1 MQRARADAKA
11 RLFGVWRDN
20 VATIRRQRKVITS
33 IAFRWQHQGLMA
45 CFRTWAANAHQQRLD
60 KQLARRVLSRAANLV
75 LSKGFARFVTVTNA
89 VAAEQAAVAAE
100 QATIAAEQAAADAEA
115 ELVTDTHHSQA
126 ASVLASC
133 HSHKPPPTETDS
145 PPIELQRA
153 QRHAGLAQVDEV
165 KRQAEAA
172 VEAARLAAETA
183 AMTSEQRIMRAAAY
197 MARRRLLTKH
207 FRAFVQHRYT
217 QYLMPPPRRLSLT
230 RHTSPLAT
238 TALVSSVTNCV

>member
-115 ELVTDTHHSQA
+115 ELVNVTPHSQA
-126 ASVLASC
+126 ASLLASC
-133 HSHKPPPTETDS
+133 HSHKPPPADS

-217 QYLMPPPRRLSLT
+217 QSPHATTPPPFS
-230 RHTSPLAT
+230 HTSHL
-238 TALVSSVTNCV
+238 SSQPQHWCQA